1 VDEMPEKKR
10 KEVLVKPPYLRV
22 LEDPLIQDTTEVE
35 RLHVF
40 QISKRIGKYLS
51 GLVIAMGILLLLLS
65 TQFLLS
71 EVETPFSALALLD
84 VRLLFTH
91 ELRSLL
97 PVAVG
102 ILGVINTLCGLLL
115 LTKE

>member
-1 VDEMPEKKR
+1 MPEKKR

-22 LEDPLIQDTTEVE
+22 MEEPLIQDTTELE
-35 RLHVF
+35 RLRVF

-65 TQFLLS
+65 TQFLFS
-71 EVETPFSALALLD
+71 EVETPFSALALLN
-84 VRLLFTH
+84 VRLLFTP
-91 ELRSLL
+91 EWRSLL
-97 PVAVG
+97 PVVVG
-102 ILGVINTLCGLLL
+102 ILGVINTLCGLVL